1 MLAKMDDRLARQDE
15 ILAKQDEHLARQ
27 DAILER
33 QAQILAQQNQ
43 ILLQMNA
50 SVERVAQ
57 HTAHLGQMAAEHTL
71 LFERTMAILDRIEH
85 RLDARL

>member
-1 MLAKMDDRLARQDE
+1 VEILDVLAKMDERLARQDE
-15 ILAKQDEHLARQ
+15 ILAQHGT
-27 DAILER
+27 IV
-33 QAQILAQQNQ
+33 AQQNQ

-71 LFERTMAILDRIEH
+71 LFERTMTILDRIEQ
-85 RLDARL
+85 RLVDRV